1 MRQGEQTGLQVK
13 LLPAEHGGIG
23 APRDTR
29 RHSATVYRFGSD
41 GRRGEETRNPS
52 GVTPFVVGLMIV
64 AIGFSAPETIS
75 VLSLD
80 GIIGFIDGMVLLAF
94 LVVFIVSVYKVKIK
108 DAPMSE
114 NEDGTEDSDVSAP
127 YVCFRS
133 SWGWRFFISVRTGSS
148 GGPRALRRSRAHR
161 T

>member
-1 MRQGEQTGLQVK
+1 
-13 LLPAEHGGIG
+13 
-23 APRDTR
+23 
-29 RHSATVYRFGSD
+29 
-41 GRRGEETRNPS
+41 
-52 GVTPFVVGLMIV
+52 MIV

-108 DAPMSE
+108 DARMSE

-127 YVCFRS
+127 YVCF
-133 SWGWRFFISVRTGSS
+133 
-148 GGPRALRRSRAHR
+148 
-161 T
+161 